1 MRNPFKR
8 FYKYFTAKS
17 VKQRIYV
24 IIAFFLLAVFAFFF
38 IKGNFFDNRNAPQ
51 TSQSESADSGDSDD
65 TSQAEEAEQS
75 APEQSAP
82 HFTISFFDC
91 IALIGLIGVFVFA
104 RIRRKLKMRR

>member
-8 FYKYFTAKS
+8 FYNYFTAKS

-24 IIAFFLLAVFAFFF
+24 IIAFSLLAVFAFFF
-38 IKGNFFDNRNAPQ
+38 IKGNFFDNRNVPQ
-51 TSQSESADSGDSDD
+51 TSQSEIADSGDSGDN
-65 TSQAEEAEQS
+65 SQAEEA
-75 APEQSAP
+75 EQSAP

-91 IALIGLIGVFVFA
+91 IALIGLIGVFVIV

>member
-8 FYKYFTAKS
+8 FYNYFIAKS
-17 VKQRIYV
+17 VKQRVYV
-24 IIAFFLLAVFAFFF
+24 IIAFTLLAFFAFFF
-38 IKGNFFDNRNAPQ
+38 IKGNFFDNRNVPQ
-51 TSQSESADSGDSDD
+51 TSQSESAESDDSGD
-65 TSQAEEAEQS
+65 TSQTAQETK
-75 APEQSAP
+75 QSAP

>member
-8 FYKYFTAKS
+8 FYNYFIAKS
-17 VKQRIYV
+17 VKQRVYV
-24 IIAFFLLAVFAFFF
+24 IIAFTLLAFFAFFF
-38 IKGNFFDNRNAPQ
+38 IKGNFFDNRNVPQ
-51 TSQSESADSGDSDD
+51 TSQSESDESDDSGD
-65 TSQAEEAEQS
+65 TSQAEEA
-75 APEQSAP
+75 EQSAP

>member
-8 FYKYFTAKS
+8 FYNYFTAKS

-24 IIAFFLLAVFAFFF
+24 IIAFSLLAVFAFFF
-38 IKGNFFDNRNAPQ
+38 IKGNFFDNRNVPQ
-51 TSQSESADSGDSDD
+51 TSQSESDDSGD
-65 TSQAEEAEQS
+65 TSQAEEA
-75 APEQSAP
+75 EQSAP

-91 IALIGLIGVFVFA
+91 IALIGLIGVFVIA

>member
-8 FYKYFTAKS
+8 FYNYFIAKS
-17 VKQRIYV
+17 VKQRVYV
-24 IIAFFLLAVFAFFF
+24 IIAFTLLAFFAFFF
-38 IKGNFFDNRNAPQ
+38 IKGNFFDNRNVPQ
-51 TSQSESADSGDSDD
+51 TSQSESAESDDSGD
-65 TSQAEEAEQS
+65 TSQTAQET
-75 APEQSAP
+75 EQSAP